1 MLLWNA
7 GATAREGQRGA
18 KAAPRGQGARESQSH
33 GAGALTLGRGQK
45 FLCLRK
51 EDGLQK
57 KPLSFGYPER
67 ELRGELWPQP
77 TPSLGAQSWYASV
90 SHLYSLPTE
99 APSF

>member
-1 MLLWNA
+1 MLSCPPQGRLPGGGESSSTSEIASLLLWNA

-57 KPLSFGYPER
+57 KPLSFSYPER
-67 ELRGELWPQP
+67 ELRGELWP
-77 TPSLGAQSWYASV
+77 
-90 SHLYSLPTE
+90 
-99 APSF
+99 